1 MSTAPYLEGD
11 GGQEIPSP
19 PDPAASLTALS
30 WCLRAVACGW
40 SLDPRERAA
49 CLAILEP
56 GIPGVAVADLAMT
69 QKILAVSRRLSGRR
83 RDQASQL
90 SIRFAELAEALME
103 SDR

>member
-1 MSTAPYLEGD
+1 MSADLCLEGD

-19 PDPAASLTALS
+19 PDPAASLAALS
-30 WCLRAVACGW
+30 WCLRAVAQGW
-40 SLDPRERAA
+40 SLDPRERDA
-49 CLAILEP
+49 CLSLLAA
-56 GIPGVAVADLAMT
+56 GIPGTNAADLAMT

-90 SIRFAELAEALME
+90 SIRFAELAEALRE

>member
-40 SLDPRERAA
+40 SLDPRERDA
-49 CLAILEP
+49 CLSLLAA
-56 GIPGVAVADLAMT
+56 GIPGTNAADLAMT
-69 QKILAVSRRLSGRR
+69 QKILAASRRLGSRQ
-83 RDQASQL
+83 RDRAASL
-90 SIRFAELAEALME
+90 SVRFREAAE
-103 SDR
+103 SFRH

>member
-1 MSTAPYLEGD
+1 MSADLCLEGD
-11 GGQEIPSP
+11 GGPEIPSP
-19 PDPAASLTALS
+19 PDPAASLAALS
-30 WCLRAVACGW
+30 WCLRAVARGW
-40 SLDPRERAA
+40 ALDSRERAA

-56 GIPGVAVADLAMT
+56 GIPGVAVADLVMT

-90 SIRFAELAEALME
+90 SIRFAELAEALRE